1 MSHLRITD
9 NHVAVEITHESDT
22 GYCHDEI
29 DDNTR
34 KDLQRIVNAQ
44 IKDLKGDKRPNL
56 LVFPRDLG
64 YYGDDVGEGRIISF
78 HDNCISTGNIMGF
91 VGVNDTQVDII
102 SRFAKTDGEDYFLH
116 YMLQRVFAINLFDIK
131 HTTSSQPIFDF
142 LLYLFPYFLKKA
154 LRQGIYKKYRRFEY
168 NDSNIRGP
176 IDVSRHIRD
185 NIPFRG
191 TVAYSTREH
200 TYDNEVTELI
210 RHTIE
215 YIKTHPMGNSVLNCD
230 QETKNAVMTMTQATP
245 TYNTRDRNR
254 IIYHNLRPVTHP
266 YYSEYTALQKI
277 CVQILRHEAL
287 KYGQEEDKIYG
298 VLFDGAWLWE
308 EYLNTIFTKVRLDI
322 THAKNKTGENGIAL
336 YESGRKSYYPDF
348 YMRNDCA
355 KTSFVLDAKYKRLG
369 FEMKTDGHDDEKTNT
384 IAIGRD
390 DLFQM
395 ITYMHVLPA
404 RHCALL
410 YPIELEESN
419 TSDIVLS
426 SPRQLL
432 GDGGKII
439 GIGIPIANTR
449 EYSDFCK
456 FQGEIEK
463 QLVIVI
469 EKYHQGNSC
478 CDKPNIG

>member
-9 NHVAVEITHESDT
+9 NHKAVEITHESDI
-22 GYCHDEI
+22 GYCHDAI

-34 KDLQRIVNAQ
+34 KDLQRIANAQ

-78 HDNCISTGNIMGF
+78 HDDCISTGNIMGF

-168 NDSNIRGP
+168 NDSNIRGS
-176 IDVSRHIRD
+176 IDVSRHIKD

-215 YIKTHPMGNSVLNCD
+215 YIKTHPKGNGVLNCD
-230 QETKNAVMTMTQATP
+230 QETKDAVMTMTQATP

-254 IIYHNLRPVTHP
+254 IINLNLRPVTHP

-277 CVQILRHEAL
+277 CLQILRHEAL
-287 KYGQEEDKIYG
+287 KYGQEKDKIYG

-308 EYLNTIFTKVRLDI
+308 EYLGTIFAKARLDI
-322 THAKNKTGENGIAL
+322 THAKNKTGENGIAI
-336 YESGRKSYYPDF
+336 YKNGKKCYYPDF
-348 YMRNDCA
+348 YRKTDVA
-355 KTSFVLDAKYKRLG
+355 KTSFVLDAKYKHLAQ
-369 FEMKTDGHDDEKTNT
+369 DVVN
-384 IAIGRD
+384 IGRD

-395 ITYMHVLPA
+395 ITYMHVLA
-404 RHCALL
+404 AQHCALL
-410 YPIELEESN
+410 YPIELKESN
-419 TSDIVLS
+419 TCAIVPS
-426 SPRQLL
+426 TPRQLN
-432 GDGGKII
+432 GDEGEII
-439 GIGIPIANTR
+439 GIGIPIANSG
-449 EYSDFCK
+449 EYPIFCDS
-456 FQGEIEK
+456 QGKTESN
-463 QLVIVI
+463 LVAKI
-469 EKYHQGNSC
+469 QNWMGNQ
-478 CDKPNIG
+478 

>member
-1 MSHLRITD
+1 MSRLRITD
-9 NHVAVEITHESDT
+9 NHEAVEITHESDSR
-22 GYCHDEI
+22 YWHDEI
-29 DDNTR
+29 DDNSR
-34 KDLQRIVNAQ
+34 DDIQKIANAI
-44 IKDLKGDKRPNL
+44 IKDKVEEHRNL

-64 YYGDDVGEGRIISF
+64 YHGDDVGEGQIISF
-78 HDNCISTGNIMGF
+78 YDDCISTGNIMGF
-91 VGVNDTQVDII
+91 VGVNNTQVDIV
-102 SRFAKTDGEDYFLH
+102 SRFVKTDGEDYFLH

-131 HTTSSQPIFDF
+131 HTTSRQPIFDF

-176 IDVSRHIRD
+176 IDVNRHIRD

-215 YIKTHPMGNSVLNCD
+215 YIKTHPMGNGVLNCD
-230 QETKNAVMTMTQATP
+230 QETRNAVMTMTQATP

-254 IIYHNLRPVTHP
+254 IINFNLRPITHP

-287 KYGQEEDKIYG
+287 KYGQEKDKIYG

-308 EYLNTIFTKVRLDI
+308 EYLNTIFTKARLDI

-336 YESGRKSYYPDF
+336 YVSGRKSYYPDF
-348 YMRNDCA
+348 YRRNVCA
-355 KTSFVLDAKYKRLG
+355 ETSFVLDAKYKRLG
-369 FEMKTDGHDDEKTNT
+369 FEVKTDGQDDEKTNT

-410 YPIELEESN
+410 YPIEIEQKK
-419 TSDIVLS
+419 TSTYGILPS
-426 SPRQLL
+426 IPRQLH
-432 GDGGKII
+432 GDGGEII
-439 GIGIPIANTR
+439 GLGIPIANTG
-449 EYSDFCK
+449 EYSKFCDS
-456 FQGEIEK
+456 QGEIEK
-463 QLVIVI
+463 QLVI
-469 EKYHQGNSC
+469 E
-478 CDKPNIG
+478 IGRWMGIPHRVV

>member
-9 NHVAVEITHESDT
+9 NHEAVEITRESDT
-22 GYCHDEI
+22 RYCHNEI

-34 KDLQRIVNAQ
+34 KDLQRIANAQ
-44 IKDLKGDKRPNL
+44 IKDLKSDERPNL

-64 YYGDDVGEGRIISF
+64 YYGDDVGEGQIISF
-78 HDNCISTGNIMGF
+78 HDDCISTGNIMGF
-91 VGVNDTQVDII
+91 VGVNDTQVDIV

-154 LRQGIYKKYRRFEY
+154 LRQGLYKKYRRFEY

-176 IDVSRHIRD
+176 IDVNRHIRE

-200 TYDNEVTELI
+200 TYDNELTELI

-215 YIKTHPMGNSVLNCD
+215 YIKTHPMGNGVLNCD
-230 QETKNAVMTMTQATP
+230 QETKDAVMTMTQATP

-254 IIYHNLRPVTHP
+254 IINLNLRPVTHP

-277 CVQILRHEAL
+277 CLQILRHEAL
-287 KYGQEEDKIYG
+287 KYGQEKDRIYG

-308 EYLNTIFTKVRLDI
+308 EYLDTIFAKARLDI
-322 THAKNKTGENGIAL
+322 THAKNKTGENGIAI
-336 YESGRKSYYPDF
+336 YKNGKKCYYPDF
-348 YMRNDCA
+348 YRKTDVA
-355 KTSFVLDAKYKRLG
+355 KTSFVLDAKYKHLAQ
-369 FEMKTDGHDDEKTNT
+369 DVVN
-384 IAIGRD
+384 IGRD

-410 YPIELEESN
+410 YPIELKESN
-419 TSDIVLS
+419 TCAIVPS
-426 SPRQLL
+426 TPRQLN
-432 GDGGKII
+432 GDGGEII
-439 GIGIPIANTR
+439 GIGIPIVN
-449 EYSDFCK
+449 EPEFSKYCGS
-456 FQGEIEK
+456 QGIIEK
-463 QLVIVI
+463 QLVVEI
-469 EKYHQGNSC
+469 KKN
-478 CDKPNIG
+478 KWM

>member
-1 MSHLRITD
+1 MSCLRITD
-9 NHVAVEITHESDT
+9 NHVAVEITHESDI
-22 GYCHDEI
+22 GYCHDAI

-34 KDLQRIVNAQ
+34 KDLQRIANAQ
-44 IKDLKGDKRPNL
+44 IKDLKSDERPNL

-78 HDNCISTGNIMGF
+78 HDDCISTGNIMGF

-102 SRFAKTDGEDYFLH
+102 SRFSKTDGEDYFLH

-168 NDSNIRGP
+168 NDSTIRGS
-176 IDVSRHIRD
+176 IDVSRHIRY

-215 YIKTHPMGNSVLNCD
+215 YIKTHPMSNGVLNCD
-230 QETKNAVMTMTQATP
+230 QETKNAVMTMTLATP

-254 IIYHNLRPVTHP
+254 IINLNLRPVTHP

-277 CVQILRHEAL
+277 CLQILRHEAL
-287 KYGQEEDKIYG
+287 KYGQGKDKIYG

-308 EYLNTIFTKVRLDI
+308 EYLNTIFTKARLEI
-322 THAKNKTGENGIAL
+322 THAKNKTGKNGILL
-336 YESGRKSYYPDF
+336 YKNKRKSLYPDF
-348 YMRNDCA
+348 YRKTDVA
-355 KTSFVLDAKYKRLG
+355 ETSFVLDAKYKQLDQEVDNISR
-369 FEMKTDGHDDEKTNT
+369 E
-384 IAIGRD
+384 

-395 ITYMHVLPA
+395 ITYMHVLSA

-410 YPIELEESN
+410 YPIELKESS
-419 TSDIVLS
+419 TSTIVPS
-426 SPRQLL
+426 SPLQLQ
-432 GDGGKII
+432 GEGGEII
-439 GIGIPIANTR
+439 GIGIPIVN
-449 EYSDFCK
+449 EPEFSKYCGS
-456 FQGEIEK
+456 QGIIEK
-463 QLVIVI
+463 QLVVEI
-469 EKYHQGNSC
+469 K
-478 CDKPNIG
+478 KKKWM

>member
-1 MSHLRITD
+1 MSRLRITD
-9 NHVAVEITHESDT
+9 NHEAVEITHKSDT
-22 GYCHDEI
+22 RYCHDEI

-34 KDLQRIVNAQ
+34 RDLQRIANAQ
-44 IKDLKGDKRPNL
+44 IKDLKGDERSNL

-64 YYGDDVGEGRIISF
+64 YYGDDVGEGQIISF
-78 HDNCISTGNIMGF
+78 HDDCISTGNIMGF
-91 VGVNDTQVDII
+91 VGVNNTQVDII
-102 SRFAKTDGEDYFLH
+102 SRFARKEGEDYFLH

-142 LLYLFPYFLKKA
+142 LLYLFPHFLKKA
-154 LRQGIYKKYRRFEY
+154 LRQGIFKKYRRFKY

-176 IDVSRHIRD
+176 IDVNRHIRE

-215 YIKTHPMGNSVLNCD
+215 YIKTHPMGNGVLNCD

-254 IIYHNLRPVTHP
+254 IINLNLRPVTHP
-266 YYSEYTALQKI
+266 YYFEYTALQKI

-287 KYGQEEDKIYG
+287 KYGQEKDKIYG

-308 EYLNTIFTKVRLDI
+308 EYLDTIFARARLDI
-322 THAKNKTGENGIAL
+322 THAKNKTGENGILL
-336 YESGRKSYYPDF
+336 YKNKRKSLYPDF
-348 YMRNDCA
+348 YRKTDVA
-355 KTSFVLDAKYKRLG
+355 ETSFVLDAKYKQLDQEVDNISR
-369 FEMKTDGHDDEKTNT
+369 E
-384 IAIGRD
+384 

-410 YPIELEESN
+410 YPIELKESN
-419 TSDIVLS
+419 TCAIVLS
-426 SPRQLL
+426 SPRQLQ
-432 GDGGKII
+432 GDGGEIINI
-439 GIGIPIANTR
+439 GISIAN
-449 EYSDFCK
+449 EAVYSTFYK
-456 FQGEIEK
+456 SQEKTERNLVVEI
-463 QLVIVI
+463 Q
-469 EKYHQGNSC
+469 NWM
-478 CDKPNIG
+478 

>member
-1 MSHLRITD
+1 MSRLRITD
-9 NHVAVEITHESDT
+9 NHKAVEITHESDI

-34 KDLQRIVNAQ
+34 KDLQRIANAQ

-56 LVFPRDLG
+56 LVFPRDFG

-78 HDNCISTGNIMGF
+78 HDDCISTGNIMGF
-91 VGVNDTQVDII
+91 VGVNNTQVDII

-168 NDSNIRGP
+168 NDSNIRGS
-176 IDVSRHIRD
+176 IDVSRHIKD

-215 YIKTHPMGNSVLNCD
+215 YIKTNPMRNGILSCD
-230 QETKNAVMTMTQATP
+230 QETKNAVMTVMQATP
-245 TYNTRDRNR
+245 SYNRRERNS
-254 IIYHNLRPVTHP
+254 ILNLNLRPVTHP

-277 CVQILRHEAL
+277 CVQILKHETI
-287 KYGQEEDKIYG
+287 KYGREKNKIYG

-308 EYLNTIFTKVRLDI
+308 EYLNTIFTKTRLEI
-322 THAKNKTGENGIAL
+322 THAKNKTGENGIAI
-336 YESGRKSYYPDF
+336 YKNGRKCYYPDF
-348 YMRNDCA
+348 YRKTDVA
-355 KTSFVLDAKYKRLG
+355 ETSFVLDAKYKHLAQ
-369 FEMKTDGHDDEKTNT
+369 DVVNV
-384 IAIGRD
+384 GRD

-404 RHCALL
+404 RHSALL
-410 YPIELEESN
+410 YPIELKESN
-419 TSDIVLS
+419 TSAIMPS
-426 SPRQLL
+426 SPRQLQ
-432 GDGGKII
+432 GDGGEII
-439 GIGIPIANTR
+439 AIGIPIVNTG
-449 EYSDFCK
+449 EYIDFCK
-456 FQGEIEK
+456 SQWESEKLLAIKIAKWMVMPTGE
-463 QLVIVI
+463 
-469 EKYHQGNSC
+469 
-478 CDKPNIG
+478 

>member
-9 NHVAVEITHESDT
+9 NHEAVEITRESDT
-22 GYCHDEI
+22 RYCHNEI

-34 KDLQRIVNAQ
+34 KDLQRIANAQ
-44 IKDLKGDKRPNL
+44 IKDLKSDERPNL

-64 YYGDDVGEGRIISF
+64 YYGDDVGEGQIISF
-78 HDNCISTGNIMGF
+78 HDDCISTGNIMGF
-91 VGVNDTQVDII
+91 VGVNDTQVDIV

-154 LRQGIYKKYRRFEY
+154 LRQGLYKKYRRFEY

-176 IDVSRHIRD
+176 IDVNRHIRE

-200 TYDNEVTELI
+200 TYDNELTELI

-215 YIKTHPMGNSVLNCD
+215 YIKTHPMGNGVLNCD
-230 QETKNAVMTMTQATP
+230 QETKDAVMTMTQATP

-254 IIYHNLRPVTHP
+254 IINLNLRPVTHP

-277 CVQILRHEAL
+277 CLQILRHEAL
-287 KYGQEEDKIYG
+287 KYGQEKDRIYG

-308 EYLNTIFTKVRLDI
+308 EYLGTIFAKARLDI

-336 YESGRKSYYPDF
+336 YENGRKCYYPDF
-348 YMRNDCA
+348 YRSNNCA
-355 KTSFVLDAKYKRLG
+355 ETSFVLDAKYKRLG
-369 FEMKTDGHDDEKTNT
+369 SDEKVDSQDDEKTNT
-384 IAIGRD
+384 IAIGRE

-410 YPIELEESN
+410 YPIELKESN
-419 TSDIVLS
+419 TCAIVPS
-426 SPRQLL
+426 TPRQLN
-432 GDGGKII
+432 GDGGEII
-439 GIGIPIANTR
+439 GIGIPIVN
-449 EYSDFCK
+449 EPEFSKYCGS
-456 FQGEIEK
+456 QGIIEK
-463 QLVIVI
+463 QLVVEI
-469 EKYHQGNSC
+469 KKN
-478 CDKPNIG
+478 KWM

>member
-1 MSHLRITD
+1 MSRLRITD
-9 NHVAVEITHESDT
+9 NHEAVEITHKSDT
-22 GYCHDEI
+22 RYCHDEI

-34 KDLQRIVNAQ
+34 KDLQRIANAQ
-44 IKDLKGDKRPNL
+44 IKDLKGDERPNL

-64 YYGDDVGEGRIISF
+64 YYGDDVGEGQIISS
-78 HDNCISTGNIMGF
+78 HDDCISTGNIMGF
-91 VGVNDTQVDII
+91 VGVNNTQVDII
-102 SRFAKTDGEDYFLH
+102 SRFARKEGEDYFLH

-176 IDVSRHIRD
+176 IDVNRHIRE

-215 YIKTHPMGNSVLNCD
+215 YIKTHPMGNGVLNCD

-254 IIYHNLRPVTHP
+254 IINLNLRPVTHP
-266 YYSEYTALQKI
+266 YYFEYTALQKI

-287 KYGQEEDKIYG
+287 KYGQEKDKIYG

-308 EYLNTIFTKVRLDI
+308 EYLDTIFAKARLDI
-322 THAKNKTGENGIAL
+322 THAKNKTGENGIPI
-336 YESGRKSYYPDF
+336 YKGSKRYYPDF
-348 YMRNDCA
+348 YKRNNCA
-355 KTSFVLDAKYKRLG
+355 ETSFVLDAKYKRLG
-369 FEMKTDGHDDEKTNT
+369 SDEKVDSQDDEKTNT
-384 IAIGRD
+384 IAIGRE

-410 YPIELEESN
+410 YPIEPYVSN
-419 TSDIVLS
+419 TSVIVQS
-426 SPRQLL
+426 TPRQLY
-432 GDGGKII
+432 GDGGEII
-439 GIGIPIANTR
+439 GIGIPIANSG
-449 EYSDFCK
+449 EYPKFCNS
-456 FQGEIEK
+456 QGEIESN
-463 QLVIVI
+463 LVAEI
-469 EKYHQGNSC
+469 QNWMG
-478 CDKPNIG
+478 KPAG

>member
-9 NHVAVEITHESDT
+9 NHEAVEITHESDI
-22 GYCHDEI
+22 GYCHDAI

-34 KDLQRIVNAQ
+34 KDLQRIANAQ
-44 IKDLKGDKRPNL
+44 IKDLKGDERSNL

-78 HDNCISTGNIMGF
+78 HDDCISTGNIMGF

-154 LRQGIYKKYRRFEY
+154 LRQGLYKKYRRFEY

-176 IDVSRHIRD
+176 IDVRRHIRE
-185 NIPFRG
+185 NNPFRG

-215 YIKTHPMGNSVLNCD
+215 YIKIHPMGNGVLNCD
-230 QETKNAVMTMTQATP
+230 QETKDAVMTMTQATP
-245 TYNTRDRNR
+245 TYNSRDRNR
-254 IIYHNLRPVTHP
+254 IINLNLRPVTHP

-277 CVQILRHEAL
+277 CLQILRHEAL
-287 KYGQEEDKIYG
+287 KYGQEKDKIYG

-308 EYLNTIFTKVRLDI
+308 EYLGIIFSKARLEI

-336 YESGRKSYYPDF
+336 YENGRRCYYPDF
-348 YMRNDCA
+348 YRSNNCA
-355 KTSFVLDAKYKRLG
+355 ETSFVLDAKYKRLG
-369 FEMKTDGHDDEKTNT
+369 SDEKVDSQDDEKTNI
-384 IAIGRD
+384 IAIGRE

-395 ITYMHVLPA
+395 ITYMHVLA
-404 RHCALL
+404 AQHCSLL
-410 YPIELEESN
+410 YPIEPYESN
-419 TSDIVLS
+419 SGGIVLS
-426 SPRQLL
+426 TPRKLL
-432 GDGGKII
+432 GYCGEII
-439 GIGIPIANTR
+439 GIGIPIANDA
-449 EYSDFCK
+449 EYSAFYSS
-456 FQGEIEK
+456 QVGTESA
-463 QLVIVI
+463 LVAKI
-469 EKYHQGNSC
+469 QNWMR
-478 CDKPNIG
+478 NQ

>member
-1 MSHLRITD
+1 MSRLRITD
-9 NHVAVEITHESDT
+9 NHEAVEINHEGDKR
-22 GYCHDEI
+22 YCHDAI

-34 KDLQRIVNAQ
+34 KDLQRIANAQ

-78 HDNCISTGNIMGF
+78 HDDCISTGNIMGF

-154 LRQGIYKKYRRFEY
+154 LRQGLYKKYRRFEY

-176 IDVSRHIRD
+176 IDVNRHIRD

-200 TYDNEVTELI
+200 TYDNEVTEMI

-215 YIKTHPMGNSVLNCD
+215 YIKTHPMGKGVLNCD
-230 QETKNAVMTMTQATP
+230 QETKDAVMTMTQATP

-254 IIYHNLRPVTHP
+254 IINLNLRPVTHP

-277 CVQILRHEAL
+277 CLQILRHEAL
-287 KYGQEEDKIYG
+287 KYGQEKDRIYG

-308 EYLNTIFTKVRLDI
+308 EYLNTIFTKARLEI
-322 THAKNKTGENGIAL
+322 THAKNKTGENGILL
-336 YESGRKSYYPDF
+336 YKNKRKSLYPDF
-348 YMRNDCA
+348 YRKTDVA
-355 KTSFVLDAKYKRLG
+355 ETSFVLDAKYKQLDQEVDNISR
-369 FEMKTDGHDDEKTNT
+369 E
-384 IAIGRD
+384 

-410 YPIELEESN
+410 YPIELKESN
-419 TSDIVLS
+419 TRAIVPS
-426 SPRQLL
+426 SPRQLQ
-432 GDGGKII
+432 GYGGEII
-439 GIGIPIANTR
+439 GMGIPIVNEAEFSN
-449 EYSDFCK
+449 YCGI
-456 FQGEIEK
+456 QGEIEK
-463 QLVIVI
+463 QLVVEI
-469 EKYHQGNSC
+469 KKWMYN
-478 CDKPNIG
+478 PTL

>member
-1 MSHLRITD
+1 MSRLRITD
-9 NHVAVEITHESDT
+9 NHKAVEITHESDI
-22 GYCHDEI
+22 GYCHDAI

-34 KDLQRIVNAQ
+34 KDLQRIANAQ

-64 YYGDDVGEGRIISF
+64 YYGDDVGEGQIISF
-78 HDNCISTGNIMGF
+78 HDDCISTGNIMGF

-168 NDSNIRGP
+168 NDSNIRGS
-176 IDVSRHIRD
+176 IDVSRHIKD

-215 YIKTHPMGNSVLNCD
+215 YIKTHPMGNGVLNCD
-230 QETKNAVMTMTQATP
+230 QETKDAVMTMTQATP

-254 IIYHNLRPVTHP
+254 IINLNLRPVTHP

-277 CVQILRHEAL
+277 CLQILRHEAL
-287 KYGQEEDKIYG
+287 KYGQEKDKIYG

-308 EYLNTIFTKVRLDI
+308 EYLGTIFAKARLDI
-322 THAKNKTGENGIAL
+322 THAKNKTGENGIAI
-336 YESGRKSYYPDF
+336 YKNGKKCYYPDF
-348 YMRNDCA
+348 YRKTDVA
-355 KTSFVLDAKYKRLG
+355 KTSFVLDAKYKH
-369 FEMKTDGHDDEKTNT
+369 FAQDVVN
-384 IAIGRD
+384 IGRD

-410 YPIELEESN
+410 YPIELKESN
-419 TSDIVLS
+419 TCAIVPS
-426 SPRQLL
+426 TPRQLN
-432 GDGGKII
+432 GDGGEII
-439 GIGIPIANTR
+439 GIGIPIANSG
-449 EYSDFCK
+449 EYPKFCDS
-456 FQGEIEK
+456 QGKTESN
-463 QLVIVI
+463 LVAKI
-469 EKYHQGNSC
+469 QNWMR
-478 CDKPNIG
+478 NQ

>member
-1 MSHLRITD
+1 MSRLRITD
-9 NHVAVEITHESDT
+9 NHEVVEITHESDSR
-22 GYCHDEI
+22 YWHDEI
-29 DDNTR
+29 DDNSR
-34 KDLQRIVNAQ
+34 DDIQKIANAR
-44 IKDLKGDKRPNL
+44 IKDKVEDRPNL

-64 YYGDDVGEGRIISF
+64 YYGDDVGEGQIISL
-78 HDNCISTGNIMGF
+78 HDDRISTGNIMGF
-91 VGVNDTQVDII
+91 VGVNNTQVDIF
-102 SRFAKTDGEDYFLH
+102 SRFAKTDGEDYCLH

-131 HTTSSQPIFDF
+131 HTTSHQPIFDF

-176 IDVSRHIRD
+176 IDVNRHIRD

-215 YIKTHPMGNSVLNCD
+215 YIKTHPMGNGVLNCD
-230 QETKNAVMTMTQATP
+230 QETKNAVITMTRATP
-245 TYNTRDRNR
+245 TYNSRDRNR
-254 IIYHNLRPVTHP
+254 VINLNLRPVTHP

-287 KYGQEEDKIYG
+287 KYGHEKDKIYG

-308 EYLNTIFTKVRLDI
+308 EYLNTIFTNTRLDI

-336 YESGRKSYYPDF
+336 YVSGRKSYYPDF
-348 YMRNDCA
+348 YRDTRCA
-355 KTSFVLDAKYKRLG
+355 ESSFVLDAKYKPLG
-369 FEMKTDGHDDEKTNT
+369 SDLKVDEQDDEKTNT
-384 IAIGRD
+384 IAIGRE

-410 YPIELEESN
+410 YPIEPYVFN

-426 SPRQLL
+426 TPRQLH
-432 GDGGKII
+432 GDGGEII
-439 GIGIPIANTR
+439 GIGIPIANTG
-449 EYSDFCK
+449 EYSEFCNS
-456 FQGEIEK
+456 QGEIEK
-463 QLVIVI
+463 QLVV
-469 EKYHQGNSC
+469 E
-478 CDKPNIG
+478 IGKRMRISMG

>member
-1 MSHLRITD
+1 MSRLRITD
-9 NHVAVEITHESDT
+9 NHVAVEINHEGDKR
-22 GYCHDEI
+22 YCHDEI

-34 KDLQRIVNAQ
+34 KDLQRIANAQ
-44 IKDLKGDKRPNL
+44 IKDLKGDERPNL

-78 HDNCISTGNIMGF
+78 HDDCISTGNIMGF
-91 VGVNDTQVDII
+91 VGVNNTQVDII

-176 IDVSRHIRD
+176 IDVSRHIRE
-185 NIPFRG
+185 NNPFRG

-215 YIKTHPMGNSVLNCD
+215 YIKIHPMGNGVLNCD
-230 QETKNAVMTMTQATP
+230 QETKDAVLTMTQATP

-254 IIYHNLRPVTHP
+254 IINLNLRPVTHP

-277 CVQILRHEAL
+277 CLQILRHEAL
-287 KYGQEEDKIYG
+287 KYGQEKDKIYG

-308 EYLNTIFTKVRLDI
+308 EYLNTIFTKARLEI
-322 THAKNKTGENGIAL
+322 THAKNKTGENGILL
-336 YESGRKSYYPDF
+336 YKNKRKSLYPDF
-348 YMRNDCA
+348 YRKTDVA
-355 KTSFVLDAKYKRLG
+355 ETSFVLDAKYKQLDQEVDNISR
-369 FEMKTDGHDDEKTNT
+369 E
-384 IAIGRD
+384 

-404 RHCALL
+404 RHCDLL
-410 YPIELEESN
+410 YPIELKESS
-419 TSDIVLS
+419 TSTIVPS
-426 SPRQLL
+426 SPLQLQ
-432 GDGGKII
+432 GDGGEII
-439 GIGIPIANTR
+439 GIGIPIVN
-449 EYSDFCK
+449 EPEFSKYCDS
-456 FQGEIEK
+456 QGIIEK
-463 QLVIVI
+463 QLVVEI
-469 EKYHQGNSC
+469 K
-478 CDKPNIG
+478 KKKWM

>member
-1 MSHLRITD
+1 MSRLRITD
-9 NHVAVEITHESDT
+9 NHEAVEINHEGDKR
-22 GYCHDEI
+22 YCHDEI

-34 KDLQRIVNAQ
+34 KDLQRIANAQ
-44 IKDLKGDKRPNL
+44 IKDLKGDNRPNL

-78 HDNCISTGNIMGF
+78 HDDCISTGNIMGF

-142 LLYLFPYFLKKA
+142 LLYMFPYFLKKA

-215 YIKTHPMGNSVLNCD
+215 YIKTHPMSNGVLNCD
-230 QETKNAVMTMTQATP
+230 QETKNAVMTMTLATP

-254 IIYHNLRPVTHP
+254 IINLNLRPVTHP

-277 CVQILRHEAL
+277 CLQILRHEAL
-287 KYGQEEDKIYG
+287 KYGQEKDRIYG

-308 EYLNTIFTKVRLDI
+308 EYLGIIFSKARLDI
-322 THAKNKTGENGIAL
+322 THAKNKTGENGILL
-336 YESGRKSYYPDF
+336 YKNKRKSLYPDF
-348 YMRNDCA
+348 YRKTDVA
-355 KTSFVLDAKYKRLG
+355 ETSFVLDAKYKQLDQEVDNISR
-369 FEMKTDGHDDEKTNT
+369 E
-384 IAIGRD
+384 

-410 YPIELEESN
+410 YPIELKESS
-419 TSDIVLS
+419 TSTIVPS
-426 SPRQLL
+426 SPLQLQ
-432 GDGGKII
+432 GDGGEII
-439 GIGIPIANTR
+439 GIGIPIVN
-449 EYSDFCK
+449 EPEFSKYCGS
-456 FQGEIEK
+456 QGIIEK
-463 QLVIVI
+463 QLVVEI
-469 EKYHQGNSC
+469 K
-478 CDKPNIG
+478 KKKWM

>member
-1 MSHLRITD
+1 MSRLRITD
-9 NHVAVEITHESDT
+9 NHEAVEITHKSDT
-22 GYCHDEI
+22 RYCHDEI

-34 KDLQRIVNAQ
+34 RDLQRIANAQ
-44 IKDLKGDKRPNL
+44 IKDLKGDERSNL

-78 HDNCISTGNIMGF
+78 HDDCISTGNIMGF

-154 LRQGIYKKYRRFEY
+154 LRQGLYKKYRRFEY

-176 IDVSRHIRD
+176 IDVNRHIRD

-200 TYDNEVTELI
+200 TYDNEVTEMI

-215 YIKTHPMGNSVLNCD
+215 YIKTHPMGKGVLNCD
-230 QETKNAVMTMTQATP
+230 QETKDAVMTMTQATP

-254 IIYHNLRPVTHP
+254 IINLNLRPVTHP

-277 CVQILRHEAL
+277 CLQILRHEAL
-287 KYGQEEDKIYG
+287 KYGQEKDRIYG

-308 EYLNTIFTKVRLDI
+308 EYLNTIFTKARLEI
-322 THAKNKTGENGIAL
+322 THAKNKTGENGILL
-336 YESGRKSYYPDF
+336 YKNKRKSLYPDF
-348 YMRNDCA
+348 YRKTDVA
-355 KTSFVLDAKYKRLG
+355 ETSFVLDAKYKQLDQEVDNISR
-369 FEMKTDGHDDEKTNT
+369 E
-384 IAIGRD
+384 

-410 YPIELEESN
+410 YPIELKESN
-419 TSDIVLS
+419 TRAIVPS
-426 SPRQLL
+426 SPRQLQ
-432 GDGGKII
+432 GYGGEII
-439 GIGIPIANTR
+439 GMGIPIVNEAEFSN
-449 EYSDFCK
+449 YCGI
-456 FQGEIEK
+456 QGEIEK
-463 QLVIVI
+463 QLVVEI
-469 EKYHQGNSC
+469 KKWMYN
-478 CDKPNIG
+478 PTL

>member
-9 NHVAVEITHESDT
+9 NHEAVEITRESDT
-22 GYCHDEI
+22 RYCHNEI

-34 KDLQRIVNAQ
+34 KDLQRIANAQ
-44 IKDLKGDKRPNL
+44 IKDLKSDERPNL

-64 YYGDDVGEGRIISF
+64 YYGDDVGEGRIIGF
-78 HDNCISTGNIMGF
+78 HDDSISTGNIMGF
-91 VGVNDTQVDII
+91 VGVNDTQVDIV

-154 LRQGIYKKYRRFEY
+154 LRQGLYKKYRRFEY

-176 IDVSRHIRD
+176 IDVSRHIRE
-185 NIPFRG
+185 NNPFRG

-215 YIKTHPMGNSVLNCD
+215 YIKTHPMGNGVLNCD
-230 QETKNAVMTMTQATP
+230 QETKDAVMTMTQATP

-254 IIYHNLRPVTHP
+254 IINLNLRPVTHP

-277 CVQILRHEAL
+277 CLQILRHEAL
-287 KYGQEEDKIYG
+287 KYGQEKDKIYG

-308 EYLNTIFTKVRLDI
+308 EYLGTIFAKARLDI

-336 YESGRKSYYPDF
+336 YENGRKCYYPDF
-348 YMRNDCA
+348 YRSNNCA
-355 KTSFVLDAKYKRLG
+355 ETSFVLDAKYKRLG
-369 FEMKTDGHDDEKTNT
+369 SDEKVDSQDDEKTNT
-384 IAIGRD
+384 IAIGRE

-410 YPIELEESN
+410 YPIEPYESN
-419 TSDIVLS
+419 TDGIVQS
-426 SPRQLL
+426 TPRKLL
-432 GDGGKII
+432 GYGGKII
-439 GIGIPIANTR
+439 GIGIPIANSG
-449 EYSDFCK
+449 EYPEFCDS
-456 FQGEIEK
+456 QGETESN
-463 QLVIVI
+463 LVAEI
-469 EKYHQGNSC
+469 QNWMR
-478 CDKPNIG
+478 NQ